1 MSDYSK
7 RDRLPPVSLA
17 YLMTYGTCQIF
28 CFSSTIWRSLA
39 EKSSSVMENGT
50 VSVRTRTGEDLGA
63 MTLADFSAKLRQ
75 IVDTKA
81 KQ

>member
-1 MSDYSK
+1 
-7 RDRLPPVSLA
+7 
-17 YLMTYGTCQIF
+17 
-28 CFSSTIWRSLA
+28 
-39 EKSSSVMENGT
+39 MEAGT

-63 MTLADFSAKLRQ
+63 MTLTDFSAKLRQ

>member
-1 MSDYSK
+1 M
-7 RDRLPPVSLA
+7 A
-17 YLMTYGTCQIF
+17 
-28 CFSSTIWRSLA
+28 A
-39 EKSSSVMENGT
+39 GT